1 MNKNNESR
9 PKSKQE
15 KDNQHNDTI
24 KTQSK
29 HPTITEESI
38 HTEKEQISTQ
48 QRSTQVEHTKSEQS
62 KHISNSDK
70 NTTENISDQ
79 QSHESHEQSSNDTK
93 IKSLTFK
100 RTLEN
105 FHRNCVN
112 INFSF
117 SKSYFY

>member
-29 HPTITEESI
+29 HPTITEESYTSTKDKESI

-48 QRSTQVEHTKSEQS
+48 QRSTPS
-62 KHISNSDK
+62 
-70 NTTENISDQ
+70 
-79 QSHESHEQSSNDTK
+79 
-93 IKSLTFK
+93 
-100 RTLEN
+100 RT
-105 FHRNCVN
+105 
-112 INFSF
+112 
-117 SKSYFY
+117 Y

>member
-29 HPTITEESI
+29 HPTITEESYTSTKDKESI

-100 RTLEN
+100 RTLD
-105 FHRNCVN
+105 
-112 INFSF
+112 
-117 SKSYFY
+117 